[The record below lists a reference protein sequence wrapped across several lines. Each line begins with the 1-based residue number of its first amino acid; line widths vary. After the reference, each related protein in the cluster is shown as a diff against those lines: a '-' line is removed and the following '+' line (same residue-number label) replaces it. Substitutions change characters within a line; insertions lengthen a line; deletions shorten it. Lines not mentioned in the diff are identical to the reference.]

1 VTGVLDII
9 AREDRKL
16 AQFVDELL
24 DLARIRA
31 GTLQF
36 TIDSVDLGDIVR
48 LAVSRFRAELAQS
61 GSSVALTAEGPLV
74 GQWDRSRLEQIV
86 DNLLSNAIKFGL
98 GRPIGLALRGDEA
111 SVSLRVTDHGVGIP
125 SDLQAQ
131 IFEPFQR
138 EVSVRNYGGLGLGL
152 YIVRT
157 IVDGLGGHL
166 SFVSEPEAGS
176 TFVVELPKAPRV

>member
-1 VTGVLDII
+1 
-9 AREDRKL
+9 
-16 AQFVDELL
+16 
-24 DLARIRA
+24 
-31 GTLQF
+31 
-36 TIDSVDLGDIVR
+36 
-48 LAVSRFRAELAQS
+48 
-61 GSSVALTAEGPLV
+61 
-74 GQWDRSRLEQIV
+74 
-86 DNLLSNAIKFGL
+86 
-98 GRPIGLALRGDEA
+98 
-111 SVSLRVTDHGVGIP
+111 VTDHGVGIP